1 MPRQLH
7 WRQLTAGIIAVAG
20 IAVLTIATLVFA
32 RVGVLHGKKV
42 TLYVVSDAATAIRS
56 GTEVWLSGQEAGR
69 VENISFRPPSTDALQ
84 RVIIRTE
91 ILESALPSVRRDS
104 YAQIRP
110 SGSLIGKAIVFIA
123 AGSATSPPLHDGDTV
138 YTRKKARVGDLATD
152 VATVG
157 PALTL
162 LVTGL
167 SELDTMIKNPIGTI
181 GNARSRG
188 LPRMPEIRGRVHSI
202 TSKASRGEGTIGL
215 ATRTHLMDRA
225 SRAMAATDSIKTLM
239 SSNKGSLGRFRRDTT
254 LVTNAKGVLAQ
265 LDTLML
271 LASNPVGSIA
281 AAHPDSSLTKEL
293 SRTRGLLASLI
304 RDIKSH
310 PSRYINF

>member
-1 MPRQLH
+1 MPRHLH
-7 WRQLTAGIIAVAG
+7 WRELTAGIIAVAA

-32 RVGVLHGKKV
+32 RVGVLHGEKV
-42 TLYVVSDAATAIRS
+42 TLYVVTDAATAVRS

-69 VENISFRPPSTDALQ
+69 VKDISFRPPSTDALE

-91 ILESALPSVRRDS
+91 FLESALPSVRRDS

-110 SGSLIGKAIVFIA
+110 AGSLIGKAIVFIT
-123 AGSATSPPLHDGDTV
+123 AGSATAPPLHDGDTV
-138 YTRKKARVGDLATD
+138 YTRRKARVGDLTTD

-162 LVTGL
+162 LVSGL
-167 SELDTMIKNPIGTI
+167 SELDTKLMSPVGTI
-181 GNARSRG
+181 GNARARG
-188 LPRMPEIRGRVHSI
+188 LPHMPEIKGRVSRL

-215 ATRTHLMDRA
+215 SVRTHLMERA
-225 SRAMAATDSIKTLM
+225 SHAMAATDSIRTLM

-254 LVTNAKGVLAQ
+254 LATNAKGVLAE
-265 LDTLML
+265 LDSLML
-271 LASNPVGSIA
+271 LASNPVGTIA

-293 SRTRGLLASLI
+293 SRTHALLASLI

>member
-7 WRQLTAGIIAVAG
+7 WRQLTAGIIAVAA
-20 IAVLTIATLVFA
+20 IAVLTIVTLVFA
-32 RVGVLHGKKV
+32 RVGVLHGEKV
-42 TLYVVSDAATAIRS
+42 TLYVVTDAATAVRS

-69 VENISFRPPSTDALQ
+69 VKDISFRPPSTDALE

-91 ILESALPSVRRDS
+91 FLESALPSVRRDS

-123 AGSATSPPLHDGDTV
+123 AGSATAPPLHDGDTV
-138 YTRKKARVGDLATD
+138 YTRRKARVGDLATD

-162 LVTGL
+162 LVSGL
-167 SELDTMIKNPIGTI
+167 SELDTKLKSPVGTI
-181 GNARSRG
+181 GNARARG
-188 LPRMPEIRGRVHSI
+188 MPHMPEIKGRVYSLA
-202 TSKASRGEGTIGL
+202 SKASQGNGTVGL
-215 ATRTHLMDRA
+215 ATRNHLMDRA
-225 SRAMAATDSIKTLM
+225 SHAIAATDSIRTLM

-254 LVTNAKGVLAQ
+254 LGTKAKGVLAELDSLQ
-265 LDTLML
+265 LL
-271 LASNPVGSIA
+271 LSNPVGSIT

-293 SRTRGLLASLI
+293 SRTRALLASLI
-304 RDIKSH
+304 RDIKRH